1 MPGLQYEAPSGLMRE
16 RWRKYGI
23 SEDASRHVYRGRPA
37 YRSRFHEV
45 LKFHEP
51 GLAPVRDA
59 SGAYHI
65 THDGR
70 PAYEP
75 RHMRTFGFYEGIAA
89 VHSEDGWSHILPD
102 GSPLYGERY
111 AWCGNFQ
118 ENRCTARLPNGDY
131 FHITG
136 DGSPAYGE
144 RYRYVGD
151 FKDGHAVAQRDDG
164 KHTHIDASGNLLHG
178 RWFQDLDVFHKR
190 SARACD
196 SEGWHHVDMT
206 GEPLYGER
214 FKNVESFYNGQARVE
229 GFNGSLSVINES
241 GQTLLEL
248 RRPSRMHLEGLSS
261 DMIGLWRTQTI
272 YAAVELGV
280 FEFLPASAKEVE
292 RRTQVYRSVGARLMR
307 ALMELELVQRDV
319 DGLYHPTDRGSFL
332 MPSHPLSLSD
342 AARHWG
348 RESYE
353 SWAEV
358 TRSLRTGESEFERL
372 HGKSFFDWLQD
383 RPTDLK
389 TYHSAMSAYARYDYR
404 DVSGLVDLTVHDS
417 ILDAGGGTGEL
428 AFALLRSCSTLQATV
443 MDRLEVVEAA
453 TLPADLAGRC
463 RYVAGDL
470 FEKWPVTSD
479 AVILARVL
487 HDWSDHDALRILRRA
502 REAMP
507 KEGTLYVIEMVLDVA
522 TGRGGL
528 LDLNML
534 VMTQGAERT
543 EEQFR
548 EILAEAGFS
557 LLDVIKTGAVS
568 SVIRAR
574 AL

>member
-1 MPGLQYEAPSGLMRE
+1 MTLWRE
-16 RWRKYGI
+16 YGI
-23 SEDASRHVYRGRPA
+23 SEDESHHVYRGQPG

-51 GLAPVRDA
+51 GLAPVLDA

-65 THDGR
+65 TPDGL

-75 RHMRTFGFYEGIAA
+75 RYIRTFGFYEGRAA
-89 VHSEDGWSHILPD
+89 VHSEDGWFHILSD
-102 GSPLYGERY
+102 GSPLYGEHY

-118 ENRCTARLPNGDY
+118 EDRCTVRIPNGDY

-144 RYRYVGD
+144 RYRYAGD
-151 FKDGHAVAQRDDG
+151 FKDGHAVVQRADG

-196 SEGWHHVDMT
+196 SNGWHHVDMT

-214 FKNVESFYNGQARVE
+214 FKNVEPFYNGQARVE
-229 GFNGSLSVINES
+229 GFNGSLSVINDS
-241 GQTLLEL
+241 GQTLLEI
-248 RRPSRMHLEGLSS
+248 RRPSQTHLEGLSG
-261 DMIGLWRTQTI
+261 DMVGLWRTQTI
-272 YAAVELGV
+272 HAAVELGV
-280 FEFLPASAKEVE
+280 FECLPASAKEVE
-292 RRTQVYRSVGARLMR
+292 RRTQVHRSVGARLMR
-307 ALMELELVQRDV
+307 ALMELELVRRDI
-319 DGLYHPTDRGSFL
+319 DGLYHPTDRGAFL
-332 MPSHPLSLSD
+332 MRSHPLSLSD

-353 SWAEV
+353 SWAGV

-383 RPTDLK
+383 RPADLRA
-389 TYHSAMSAYARYDYR
+389 YHSAMSAYARHDYR
-404 DVSGLVDLTVHDS
+404 GLADSVDLTVHGS

-428 AFALLRSCSTLQATV
+428 AFSLLRSCSGLEATV
-443 MDRLEVVEAA
+443 MDRAEVVEAA
-453 TLPADLAGRC
+453 TPPADLAGRC
-463 RYVAGDL
+463 RFVAGNL
-470 FEKWPVTSD
+470 FEKWPVSSE

-487 HDWSDHDALRILRRA
+487 HDWPDRDALRILRRA

-507 KEGTLYVIEMVLDVA
+507 KGGTLYVIEMMLDDA

-528 LDLNML
+528 LGLNML

-543 EEQFR
+543 DEQFK
-548 EILAEAGFS
+548 EILAQAGFS
-557 LLDVIKTGAVS
+557 VLDVIETSSVS
-568 SVIRAR
+568 SVICAG